1 MKHSLLI
8 GVALLVLPCFAGAD
22 TVRPAVGKPLQQAER
37 LIQQGNYNAALQQV
51 NKASAVAGLSAF
63 EAVLI
68 AELRGAAE
76 AGAGHYSAA
85 ASAYQVVLA
94 SGAEPPAT
102 QRQLIQAIAGF
113 YYQAQ
118 DYPHAVIWVSRYVAA
133 DGQDPR
139 TRALLAQ
146 AYYAEGNYAQAEQAV
161 LREQQTAQSGGQQL
175 PESELQL
182 LASAAEKSGNNT
194 EYFTAL
200 TDLLRD
206 YPKPQYWSA
215 AIALVTAAP
224 GFPDSLTLDVYR
236 LRFVT
241 GTLNQ
246 PADYEDYV
254 ERAILAG
261 DNSEATNVIMQGFAS
276 GVLNDATDAGHA
288 SRLKALAVK
297 NDTSPQPTPAN
308 FIQEAKTGGSQL
320 DLGFA
325 YFTAGD
331 KANAIRTFNGIHSAG
346 PDPLSNPEAA
356 LALLW
361 EICEQNTLIKK
372 AN

>member
-1 MKHSLLI
+1 MKLSLLT
-8 GVALLVLPCFAGAD
+8 GAALLVLPCFAGAD
-22 TVRPAVGKPLQQAER
+22 TMQPAVGRPLQQAER

-51 NKASAVAGLSAF
+51 NKASAVGGLTPY
-63 EAVLI
+63 EAVVI
-68 AELRGAAE
+68 AQLRGAAE

-85 ASAYQVVLA
+85 ANAYQTVLA
-94 SGAEPPAT
+94 AGAEPPAAQT
-102 QRQLIQAIAGF
+102 ELIQAIAGF

-118 DYPHAVIWVSRYVAA
+118 DYPHAAIWVSRYVAA

-161 LREQQTAQSGGQQL
+161 LREQQTAQSAGRQL
-175 PESELQL
+175 PECELQL
-182 LASAAEKSGNNT
+182 LASAAQKSGDNT
-194 EYFTAL
+194 EYFAAL
-200 TDLLRD
+200 ADLLRD

-236 LRFVT
+236 LRFAT

-261 DNSEATNVIMQGFAS
+261 DDREAYTVIRQGFAS
-276 GVLNDATDAGHA
+276 GILNDATDAGHA
-288 SRLKALAVK
+288 SRLQALAAK
-297 NDTSPQPTPAN
+297 DNAAPQPTPAD
-308 FIQEAKTGGSQL
+308 FIEQAKTGGSRL

-325 YFTAGD
+325 YFNAGD
-331 KANAIRTFNGIHSAG
+331 TANAIKTFNGIHGGG
-346 PDPLSNPEAA
+346 PVTLSDPQAA

-361 EICEQNTLIKK
+361 EIRAQNTSIKK

>member
-1 MKHSLLI
+1 MKRSLLI
-8 GVALLVLPCFAGAD
+8 AAALLMLPGLAGAD
-22 TVRPAVGKPLQQAER
+22 TVRPAVGKPLQQAEL
-37 LIQQGNYNAALQQV
+37 LIQRGNYNAALQQV
-51 NKASAVAGLSAF
+51 NKASAVGGITPY

-68 AELRGAAE
+68 AQLRGAAE
-76 AGAGHYSAA
+76 AGAGNYSAA
-85 ASAYQVVLA
+85 ASAYQIVLA

-102 QRQLIQAIAGF
+102 QTQLIQAIAGF

-118 DYPHAVIWVSRYVAA
+118 DYPHAVIWVNRYIAA
-133 DGQDPR
+133 DGRDPR

-146 AYYAEGNYAQAEQAV
+146 AYYAKGNYAEAQQAI
-161 LREQQTAQSGGQQL
+161 LRDQQISQSSRQQL

-182 LASAAEKSGNNT
+182 LASAAQKSGDNT
-194 EYFTAL
+194 GYFTAL
-200 TDLLRD
+200 AQLLRD
-206 YPKPQYWSA
+206 YPNPQYWSA

-236 LRFVT
+236 LRFAT
-241 GTLNQ
+241 GTLSQ

-261 DNSEATNVIMQGFAS
+261 DNSEADTVIRQGFAS

-288 SRLKALAVK
+288 SRLKALAAK
-297 NDTSPQPTPAN
+297 NNTAPQLTPADV
-308 FIQEAKTGGSQL
+308 IQHAKSGGSPM

-325 YFTAGD
+325 YFSAGD
-331 KANAIRTFNGIHSAG
+331 TANAIRTFNGIHGAG
-346 PDPLSNPEAA
+346 PVALSNPEAA

-361 EICEQNTLIKK
+361 EICAQNTSIKK

>member
-1 MKHSLLI
+1 MKRSLLI
-8 GVALLVLPCFAGAD
+8 GAVLLVLPCFAGAD
-22 TVRPAVGKPLQQAER
+22 TVRPAVGKPLQQAEL
-37 LIQQGNYNAALQQV
+37 LIQRGNYTAALQQV
-51 NKASAVAGLSAF
+51 NKASAVGSLTPF

-68 AELRGAAE
+68 AQLRGAAE

-85 ASAYQVVLA
+85 ASAYQIVLA
-94 SGAEPPAT
+94 SGAEPPA
-102 QRQLIQAIAGF
+102 RQTELIQATAGF

-118 DYPHAVIWVSRYVAA
+118 DYPHAAIWVSRYVAA

-146 AYYAEGNYAQAEQAV
+146 AYYAEGNYAQAEQAA
-161 LREQQTAQSGGQQL
+161 LREQQTARSGGQQL

-182 LASAAEKSGNNT
+182 LASAAQKSGDNT
-194 EYFTAL
+194 GYFTAL

-224 GFPDSLTLDVYR
+224 GFPDSLTQDVYQ

-261 DNSEATNVIMQGFAS
+261 DNSEANAVITKGFAS

-288 SRLKALAVK
+288 SRLKALAAK
-297 NDTSPQPTPAN
+297 NDAAPQPTPAD
-308 FIQEAKTGGSQL
+308 FIQQAKSGGSQL

-325 YFTAGD
+325 YFSAGD
-331 KANAIRTFNGIHSAG
+331 TANAIRTFNGIHGAG
-346 PDPLSNPEAA
+346 PDALSNPEAA

-361 EICEQNTLIKK
+361 EICAENTSIKK